1 MLYSW
6 RKIDLS
12 YSNIKYIRIYVY
24 TIFYFV
30 LRGSTCSRCTYFFS
44 PSPGNSTFDVD
55 VKSFLHHI
63 KPCSEHSSTILISTV
78 TGCRVSCWR
87 TTTVFSWERRFS
99 LGKAEGDVLGLR
111 SDTKKDKKHAQKQH
125 NIVVHKVFSCHL
137 CRTWFSSFLAKNCR
151 IPPASLICD
160 QIYTDQGPSLL
171 TVKPTDSEVKPTDS
185 EWQNF

>member
-111 SDTKKDKKHAQKQH
+111 SDTKKDKNTHKNNTTLLFTKSS
-125 NIVVHKVFSCHL
+125 VVIFAGHG
-137 CRTWFSSFLAKNCR
+137 FLLFWRKTAE
-151 IPPASLICD
+151 SL
-160 QIYTDQGPSLL
+160 PR
-171 TVKPTDSEVKPTDS
+171 P
-185 EWQNF
+185 